1 VWKDELPF
9 VFFKM
14 FISNSGPYP
23 PDASNIPLL
32 IFLVEVF
39 NFFMPLII
47 TKKNLSRHC
56 QTIWKR
62 KKKKTK
68 QKYKIFSL
76 RASLKEHNFADT
88 LILALETHFGL
99 LTFRTAK

>member
-1 VWKDELPF
+1 LEKE
-9 VFFKM
+9 
-14 FISNSGPYP
+14 
-23 PDASNIPLL
+23 
-32 IFLVEVF
+32 E
-39 NFFMPLII
+39 
-47 TKKNLSRHC
+47 
-56 QTIWKR
+56 
-62 KKKKTK
+62 KKTK